1 MLITID
7 TNRPE
12 QVAELLDLLKKKD
25 TSTKPTPEA
34 RFAEIIKGL
43 KIRTAINLPDSILG
57 NYIPRGTNWG

>member
-34 RFAEIIKGL
+34 RFAEIVEGL
-43 KIRTAINLPDSILG
+43 KI
-57 NYIPRGTNWG
+57 GTKKE